1 MIKITSRKNA
11 LVMSA
16 LDLHDKKVRDSENL
30 FFTEGK
36 KLYLEGLLWSGAPKT
51 VFVTEEYYEK
61 NPDITADEIYLVTS
75 DVYAKISD
83 EKSPEG
89 IFAIFKKPEIKA
101 SGKSSLILLE
111 GIQDP
116 GNLGTILRTA
126 VAFGVSEVLTVG
138 CADVYSPK
146 TVRSTMG
153 AVFKIPTRSF
163 ENIDF
168 AVEYARGVSE
178 KIIATALHHD
188 SIPLEETDTAFATI
202 MIGSEGRGL
211 SERAIALADE
221 KVIIPMENTES
232 LNASVAAALCMYH
245 SMMKRKGV
253 I

>member
-16 LDLHDKKVRDSENL
+16 LALHDKKERDSEGL
-30 FFTEGK
+30 FFTEGR
-36 KLYLEGLLWSGAPKT
+36 KLYLEGLEWTGKPKT
-51 VFVTEEYYEK
+51 VFVTEAYYEK
-61 NPDITADEIYLVTS
+61 NPDITAEEIYLVTP
-75 DVYAKISD
+75 DVYDKISD

-89 IFAIFKKPEIKA
+89 ILAIFRKPEVRA
-101 SGKSSLILLE
+101 SKKSSVIILE

-116 GNLGTILRTA
+116 GNLGTILRSA

-138 CADVYSPK
+138 CADVFSPK

-163 ENIDF
+163 DDIDS
-168 AVEYARGVSE
+168 AVEYARRVSD
-178 KIIATALHHD
+178 KIVATSLRPD
-188 SIPLEETDTAFATI
+188 SIPLEDTDTSYAAI

-211 SERAIALADE
+211 SERAVSLADE
-221 KVIIPMENTES
+221 KVIIPMQNTES
-232 LNASVAAALCMYH
+232 LNASVAASLCMYH
-245 SMMKRKGV
+245 SMMKRK